1 MKNIF
6 KRLKDVRN
14 GFNAGKT
21 SDFYLVHLLITLN
34 IMYMVYIV
42 LTALILIAGYYV
54 SEYFSILSIPLLI
67 GYSIITFTDNPI
79 RRKILRKTLF
89 IPIYL
94 SRYGN
99 VISLKDWR
107 FIKRANPQT
116 YARFWSPLSL
126 GKCYYFSRWLAAYI
140 DDAKLMYCS
149 ITLDDGTQTAHSVI
163 VKDDCVFDPN
173 ARMHYNYDEYLRNF
187 GAQVFRFYTSD
198 MYLRDSFF
206 DNIREDLLK
215 WCADNNVSCEP
226 QVHPAPLVLF
236 TSHT

>member
-34 IMYMVYIV
+34 IMYLGYLALLIPIV
-42 LTALILIAGYYV
+42 LAGYYV
-54 SEYFSILSIPLLI
+54 SEYFSILSLLLSL
-67 GYSIITFTDNPI
+67 GYLVLALRDNPI
-79 RRKILRKTLF
+79 RRKILNKTLF
-89 IPIYL
+89 IPKYL

-99 VISLKDWR
+99 VISLEDWR
-107 FIKRANPQT
+107 FIKRSNPQT
-116 YARFWSPLSL
+116 YTRFWSPSSF

-140 DDAKLMYCS
+140 DNAKLMYCS
-149 ITLDDGTQTAHSVI
+149 ITLDDGTKTAHSVI
-163 VKDDCVFDPN
+163 FKDNCVFDTN
-173 ARMHYNYDEYLRNF
+173 ARMHYNYDEYLKDF

-198 MYLRDSFF
+198 AYLRDSFF
-206 DNIREDLLK
+206 DDIREDLLQ
-215 WCADNNVSCEP
+215 WCADNNVSCDP

-236 TSHT
+236 TNHV